1 MSKVLNRPRPCRPP
15 PPRPFVSHSAVHNI
29 TAVQLRDALQEA
41 SGLAAAIAGA
51 VGTNQDGAALLAV
64 PRAMPVLV
72 AVAGNNAV
80 HTWRPLDGDGTATGL
95 TIAGTV

>member
-15 PPRPFVSHSAVHNI
+15 PPRPFVSHSALHNI
-29 TAVQLRDALQEA
+29 AVQLRDALQEA
-41 SGLAAAIAGA
+41 PGLAAAIAGA

-72 AVAGNNAV
+72 AVAGYDAI
-80 HTWRPLDGDGTATGL
+80 HTRWPLDGDGTATGV